1 MIINRPRRLPGFR
14 FEVETPPP
22 GDVLPRMDIAVFVGF
37 ASAGPLHMP
46 VVVEDEAE
54 FQKIFGDD
62 LPLAWDAQ
70 RGEQLCAH
78 LGPSVRAF
86 FRNGGRRCWI
96 VRVAGDASE
105 STGVDRPE
113 TDFFPIPGLLELTG
127 EGLRPAFARA
137 RSPGAWFDSFRVGA
151 ALSSESIKVETA
163 DIGLASL
170 DVILASPD
178 DLRTGDLLRLRFS
191 DENLLAFVLVESISV
206 PPKSPSESRRNLYR
220 VGSSRV
226 FFFRHAESPLPAG
239 DGSATIFTHAGD
251 RKVFARTV
259 QPAETESPS
268 PLSPPQMLRARPN
281 SAALDLALLTG
292 GGAGAGNAPARGP

>member
-206 PPKSPSESRRNLYR
+206 PPKSPPESRRNLYR
-220 VGSSRV
+220 TAQQQSTFLSSRRV
-226 FFFRHAESPLPAG
+226 AVAYRRRLGNHFHACWGAQGLRKDGAAGGDRESVTTVAAA
-239 DGSATIFTHAGD
+239 DAASATQFC
-251 RKVFARTV
+251 RTRSG
-259 QPAETESPS
+259 PA
-268 PLSPPQMLRARPN
+268 
-281 SAALDLALLTG
+281 TG